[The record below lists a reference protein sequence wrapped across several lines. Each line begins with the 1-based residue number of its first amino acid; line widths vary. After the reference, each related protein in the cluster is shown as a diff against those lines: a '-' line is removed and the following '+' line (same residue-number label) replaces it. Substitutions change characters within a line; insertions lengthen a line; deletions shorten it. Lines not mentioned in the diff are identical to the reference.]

1 MQFRS
6 KRRFSDAFKRGAVEA
21 SLSSPQTQK
30 QIAATLGIHPTLLS
44 RWRQEWI
51 VGQSSPKEEP
61 VHNVGPA
68 KSLKQL
74 ERENARLKKQLKR
87 VEMER
92 DILKKADEYFAK
104 RQK

>member
-6 KRRFSDAFKRGAVEA
+6 KRRFSDAFKREAVEV

-30 QIAATLGIHPTLLS
+30 QIAAKLGLHPTLLS

-51 VGQSSPKEEP
+51 VGKSSSKKP
-61 VHNVGPA
+61 VRNAGPT
-68 KSLKQL
+68 KSLEEL

-87 VEMER
+87 AEMER

-104 RQK
+104 LQK